1 MLFRQSHQLD
11 EKIYQR
17 LLHFNEVI
25 SYITK
30 AVKTIS
36 TRKSY
41 LGSKNK
47 AGSKK
52 TKQNKTQTRS
62 SDQNI
67 VF

>member
-30 AVKTIS
+30 AVKTINS

-41 LGSKNK
+41 LGVQK
-47 AGSKK
+47 
-52 TKQNKTQTRS
+52 
-62 SDQNI
+62 
-67 VF
+67 